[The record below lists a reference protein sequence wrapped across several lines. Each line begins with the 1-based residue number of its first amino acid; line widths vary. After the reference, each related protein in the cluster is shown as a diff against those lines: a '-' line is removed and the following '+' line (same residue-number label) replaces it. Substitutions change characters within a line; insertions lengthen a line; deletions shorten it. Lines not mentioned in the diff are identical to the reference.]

1 MPISAARGRG
11 GEKKMP
17 SVLVVH
23 EDAGI
28 RARLL
33 DALARAGIAAASL
46 TDLEGA
52 LDHPEVALVRVVLV
66 DPVLLEQ
73 YEFDFRT
80 QIGVRAGSNDITVI
94 ALVAIADPARK
105 KHLKRHEAILLE
117 RSIDDEGALVALVA
131 KHSAPVPG
139 APPADPATDPGGRRN
154 TPASL
159 GRVNVERIQLDDGSL
174 NAPVQP
180 GVEPPMV
187 LVVEDDEASR
197 GFFAT
202 LLEQRGYR
210 VHAVSSATSA
220 LRFLSR
226 DDTVKL
232 IVSDID
238 MPQMDGFELKYALKE
253 SKIPF
258 IAVAGIDSPDR
269 QQLAKELGMVALV
282 GKPVQ
287 VKPFCELVRG
297 AVLPT

>member
-1 MPISAARGRG
+1 
-11 GEKKMP
+11 MP

-33 DALARAGIAAASL
+33 DALARAGVAAAAL

-52 LDHPEVALVRVVLV
+52 LDHPEVVHVRVVLV
-66 DPVLLEQ
+66 DPMLLEQ

-80 QIGVRAGSNDITVI
+80 QIGVRAGSDEITVV

-105 KHLKRHEAILLE
+105 RHLKRHEAILLD
-117 RSIDDEGALVALVA
+117 RSIDDEEALLALVAR
-131 KHSAPVPG
+131 HSAPLPG
-139 APPADPATDPGGRRN
+139 SPSAEDSGHTPDPARKSSPS
-154 TPASL
+154 SL
-159 GRVNVERIQLDDGSL
+159 GRISVERIQIDDGGL
-174 NAPVQP
+174 NAPVSP
-180 GVEPPMV
+180 GAEPPMV

-197 GFFAT
+197 GFFST

-210 VHAVSSATSA
+210 VHAVASATSA
-220 LRFLSR
+220 LRFLKR
-226 DDTVKL
+226 DATVKL

-258 IAVAGIDSPDR
+258 IAVAGNDSPDR
-269 QQLAKELGMVALV
+269 KELARSLGMVALV

-297 AVLPT
+297 TLLAP

>member
-1 MPISAARGRG
+1 
-11 GEKKMP
+11 MP

-33 DALARAGIAAASL
+33 DALARAGVAAAAL

-52 LDHPEVALVRVVLV
+52 LDHPQVAQVRVVLV

-80 QIGVRAGSNDITVI
+80 QIGVRAGSDDIAVI
-94 ALVAIADPARK
+94 ALVAMADPARK

-117 RSIDDEGALVALVA
+117 RSIDDEESLLALVA

-139 APPADPATDPGGRRN
+139 SPPADQTTDPGARRN
-154 TPASL
+154 TISSL
-159 GRVNVERIQLDDGSL
+159 GRISVERIQLDDGGL
-174 NAPVQP
+174 NAPLSA
-180 GVEPPMV
+180 GGEAPMV

-197 GFFAT
+197 GFFST

-210 VHAVSSATSA
+210 VHAVASATSA
-220 LRFLSR
+220 LRFLKR
-226 DDTVKL
+226 DQTVKL

-258 IAVAGIDSPDR
+258 IAVAGNDSAER
-269 QQLAKELGMVALV
+269 QHLAKELGMVALV

-297 AVLPT
+297 ALLASPSS